1 MAAKRSI
8 MDHVLVPKARI
19 LSDDEVSA
27 LLEKYHVQKE
37 NLPKILEGD
46 PVVKELGAKKGDVI
60 EFERN
65 SPIAGKTLYYRV
77 VV

>member
-1 MAAKRSI
+1 MI
-8 MDHVLVPKARI
+8 PKARI
-19 LSDDEVSA
+19 LSEDEVKN
-27 LLEKYHVQKE
+27 LLAKYRVEKR

-65 SPIAGKTLYYRV
+65 SPISGKTLYYRV